1 MVLFLL
7 GLSIVVL
14 LLVNDVVLV
23 EVLTCIALPNHTLH
37 IAHPV
42 QELGSALDLFVLV
55 QVIHF
60 LEFLPG
66 HILLGQGVKDQL
78 VLAIVLTHVG
88 TTIGT
93 LLWSNHSIVIS
104 CTTFKVFIVY
114 VDRVSHRVDI

>member
-7 GLSIVVL
+7 GLSVVVL

-42 QELGSALDLFVLV
+42 QELGPTLDLFVLV

-104 CTTFKVFIVY
+104 CTTFKVFIVN